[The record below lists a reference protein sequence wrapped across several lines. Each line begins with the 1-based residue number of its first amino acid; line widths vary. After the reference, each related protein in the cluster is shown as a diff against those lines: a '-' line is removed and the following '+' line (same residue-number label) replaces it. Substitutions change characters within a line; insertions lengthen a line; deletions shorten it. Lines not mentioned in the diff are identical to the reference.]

1 MKQER
6 DKPLLYWMLIRA
18 FMPSVLLLLFFL
30 IFFLVVLNFASRHN
44 QELRLGNQQAKLEL
58 AMQNLDGFLQRIY
71 LKELEIVN
79 SSTCKQYIYMYD
91 DLTWYDRYSMQK
103 KLYQAA
109 YELRESHHYITDA
122 YLYIPELDKTI
133 SDKRINILTPE
144 WLRQF
149 VAGQD
154 VWTSQIRK
162 LPDRLVIRVF
172 SSDGGIFM
180 GAVLD
185 EADINDVFR
194 QVLDDEKA
202 DIQLIWNPGETTEN
216 SAADLSISSQM
227 FPLQLNYF
235 DVKSTQ
241 DQFVQTVTR
250 LSMIFVICGVLNLIV
265 FIVIWYVKTYRPLH
279 LLLIDAFSHTE
290 SGDLHYRIT
299 TTPDSPFA
307 SIYASYNHMM
317 EKMEAY
323 VENDLKR
330 QVLVNRANLKQLQAQ
345 ISPHFIYNSYYV
357 LYRLIKKGDRDI
369 SIQLAENLGQFFQYI
384 TRNAED
390 EKRLC
395 DEVEHARSYASIQKI
410 RFRDML
416 DVEIDPAP
424 EEIANVYVPRLI
436 LQPVLENAFKYAYET
451 VCESMRLYL
460 HFEVQSPYQFQI
472 LVENSGNVSD
482 DTVKMI
488 REKLANTDPRME
500 TTALVNI
507 HRRLKIYFQQSS
519 GLEVERSSLGGL
531 LIRMKIQ
538 R

>member
-162 LPDRLVIRVF
+162 LPDRLVIGVF

-202 DIQLIWNPGETTEN
+202 DIQLIWNPGETTQN

>member
-1 MKQER
+1 MRQER

-162 LPDRLVIRVF
+162 LPDRLVIGVF

>member
-58 AMQNLDGFLQRIY
+58 AMQNLDGFLQQIY

-162 LPDRLVIRVF
+162 LPDRLVIGVF

-185 EADINDVFR
+185 EADINDIFR

-202 DIQLIWNPGETTEN
+202 DIQLIWNPGETIEN
-216 SAADLSISSQM
+216 SEADLSISSQM

-265 FIVIWYVKTYRPLH
+265 FIIIWYVKTYRPLH

-507 HRRLKIYFQQSS
+507 HRRLKIYFQPSS

>member
-103 KLYQAA
+103 KLDQAA

-162 LPDRLVIRVF
+162 LPDRLVIGVF

-202 DIQLIWNPGETTEN
+202 DIQLIWNPGETTQN

-507 HRRLKIYFQQSS
+507 HRRLKIYFQPSS

>member
-162 LPDRLVIRVF
+162 LPDRLVIGVF

-202 DIQLIWNPGETTEN
+202 DIQLIWNPGETTQN

-299 TTPDSPFA
+299 TTPDSQFA

>member
-162 LPDRLVIRVF
+162 LPDRLVIGVF

-216 SAADLSISSQM
+216 SEADLSISSQM

-265 FIVIWYVKTYRPLH
+265 FIIIWYVKTYRPLH

-345 ISPHFIYNSYYV
+345 INPHFIYNSYYV

>member
-162 LPDRLVIRVF
+162 LPDRLVIGVF

-202 DIQLIWNPGETTEN
+202 DIQLIWNPGETTQN
-216 SAADLSISSQM
+216 SAADLSIRSQM

-250 LSMIFVICGVLNLIV
+250 LSMVFVICGVLNLIV

-507 HRRLKIYFQQSS
+507 HRRLKIYFQPSS

>member
-162 LPDRLVIRVF
+162 LPDRLVIGVF

-216 SAADLSISSQM
+216 SEADLSISSQT

>member
-91 DLTWYDRYSMQK
+91 DLTWYDRYSTQK

-162 LPDRLVIRVF
+162 LPDRLVIGVF

-202 DIQLIWNPGETTEN
+202 DIQLIWNPGETTQN

>member
-1 MKQER
+1 MRQER

-162 LPDRLVIRVF
+162 LPDRLVIGVF

-202 DIQLIWNPGETTEN
+202 DIQLIWNLGETTQN

-416 DVEIDPAP
+416 DVEIEPAP

>member
-162 LPDRLVIRVF
+162 LPDRLVIGVF

-216 SAADLSISSQM
+216 SAADLSIRSQM

-235 DVKSTQ
+235 DVKSYQ

-250 LSMIFVICGVLNLIV
+250 LSMVFVICGVLNLIV
-265 FIVIWYVKTYRPLH
+265 FIIIWYVKTYRPLH

-416 DVEIDPAP
+416 DVEIEPAP

>member
-162 LPDRLVIRVF
+162 LPDRLVIGVF

-202 DIQLIWNPGETTEN
+202 DIQLIWNPGETTQN

-265 FIVIWYVKTYRPLH
+265 FIIIWYVKTYRPLH

-416 DVEIDPAP
+416 DVEIEPAP

>member
-162 LPDRLVIRVF
+162 LPDRLVIGVF

-202 DIQLIWNPGETTEN
+202 DIQLIWNPGETTQN

-241 DQFVQTVTR
+241 DQFVQTLTR

-265 FIVIWYVKTYRPLH
+265 FIVIWYVKTYRSLH

-416 DVEIDPAP
+416 DVEIEPAP

-507 HRRLKIYFQQSS
+507 HRRLKIYFQPSS

>member
-162 LPDRLVIRVF
+162 LPDRLVIGVF

-185 EADINDVFR
+185 EADINDIFR

-216 SAADLSISSQM
+216 YAADLSIRSQM

-241 DQFVQTVTR
+241 DQFVQTVTH
-250 LSMIFVICGVLNLIV
+250 LSMVFVICGVLNLIV
-265 FIVIWYVKTYRPLH
+265 FIIIWYVKTYRPLH

-299 TTPDSPFA
+299 TTPNSPFA

-507 HRRLKIYFQQSS
+507 HRRLKIYFQPSS

>member
-6 DKPLLYWMLIRA
+6 DKPLLYWMLIRT

-162 LPDRLVIRVF
+162 LPDRLVIGVF

-202 DIQLIWNPGETTEN
+202 DIQLIWNPGETTQN

-265 FIVIWYVKTYRPLH
+265 FIIIWYVKTYRPLH

>member
-162 LPDRLVIRVF
+162 LPDRLVIGVF

-202 DIQLIWNPGETTEN
+202 DIQLIWNPGETTQN
-216 SAADLSISSQM
+216 SAADLSIRSQM

-507 HRRLKIYFQQSS
+507 HRRLKIYFQPSS

>member
-58 AMQNLDGFLQRIY
+58 AMQNLDGFLQQIY

-149 VAGQD
+149 VAGQN

-162 LPDRLVIRVF
+162 LPDRLVIGVF

-202 DIQLIWNPGETTEN
+202 DIQLIWNPGETTQN
-216 SAADLSISSQM
+216 SEADLSISSQM

-416 DVEIDPAP
+416 DVEIEPAP

>member
-162 LPDRLVIRVF
+162 LPDRLVIGVF

-216 SAADLSISSQM
+216 SEADLSISSQM

-265 FIVIWYVKTYRPLH
+265 FIIIWYVKTYRPLH

>member
-162 LPDRLVIRVF
+162 LPDRLVIGVF

-202 DIQLIWNPGETTEN
+202 DIQLIWNPGETTQN

-265 FIVIWYVKTYRPLH
+265 FIIIWYVKTYRPLH

-488 REKLANTDPRME
+488 REKLANADPRME

>member
-162 LPDRLVIRVF
+162 LPDRLVIGVF

-202 DIQLIWNPGETTEN
+202 DIQLIWNPGETTQN

-416 DVEIDPAP
+416 DVEIEPAP

>member
-162 LPDRLVIRVF
+162 LPDRLVIGVF
-172 SSDGGIFM
+172 SLDGGIFM

-202 DIQLIWNPGETTEN
+202 DIQLIWNPGETTQN

-416 DVEIDPAP
+416 DVEIEPAP

-507 HRRLKIYFQQSS
+507 HRRLKIYFQPSS

>member
-162 LPDRLVIRVF
+162 LPDRLVIGVF

-202 DIQLIWNPGETTEN
+202 DIQLIWNPGETTQN

-507 HRRLKIYFQQSS
+507 HRRLRIYFQQSS
-519 GLEVERSSLGGL
+519 SLEVERSSLGGL

>member
-162 LPDRLVIRVF
+162 LPDRLVIGVF

-202 DIQLIWNPGETTEN
+202 DIQLIWNPGETTQN

-345 ISPHFIYNSYYV
+345 ISPHFIYNSYYL

>member
-162 LPDRLVIRVF
+162 LPDRLVIGVF

-202 DIQLIWNPGETTEN
+202 DIQLIWNPGETTQN

-265 FIVIWYVKTYRPLH
+265 FIIIWYVKTYRPLH

-416 DVEIDPAP
+416 DVEIEPAP

-507 HRRLKIYFQQSS
+507 HRRLKIYFQPSS

>member
-30 IFFLVVLNFASRHN
+30 IFFLVVLNFASRYN

-162 LPDRLVIRVF
+162 LPDRLVIGVF

-202 DIQLIWNPGETTEN
+202 DIQLIWNPGETTQN

-416 DVEIDPAP
+416 DVEIEPAP

>member
-133 SDKRINILTPE
+133 SDKRINILMPE

-162 LPDRLVIRVF
+162 LPDRLVIGVF

-202 DIQLIWNPGETTEN
+202 DIQLIWNPGETTQN

-519 GLEVERSSLGGL
+519 GLEVGRSSLGGL

>member
-162 LPDRLVIRVF
+162 LPDRLVIGVF

-185 EADINDVFR
+185 EADINDIFR

-216 SAADLSISSQM
+216 SAADLSIRSQM

-235 DVKSTQ
+235 DVKSYQ

-250 LSMIFVICGVLNLIV
+250 LSMVFVICGVLNLIV
-265 FIVIWYVKTYRPLH
+265 FIIIWYVKTYRPLH

>member
-162 LPDRLVIRVF
+162 LPDRLVIGVF

-265 FIVIWYVKTYRPLH
+265 FIIIWYVKTYRPLH

>member
-58 AMQNLDGFLQRIY
+58 AMQNLDGFLQQIY

-162 LPDRLVIRVF
+162 LPDRLVIGVF

-185 EADINDVFR
+185 EADINDIFR

-202 DIQLIWNPGETTEN
+202 DIQLIWNPGETIEN
-216 SAADLSISSQM
+216 SEADLSISSQM

-416 DVEIDPAP
+416 DVEIEPAP

>member
-162 LPDRLVIRVF
+162 LPDRLVIGVF

-202 DIQLIWNPGETTEN
+202 DIQLIWNPGETTQN

-323 VENDLKR
+323 VENALKR

>member
-91 DLTWYDRYSMQK
+91 DLTWYDRYSTQK

-162 LPDRLVIRVF
+162 LPDRLVIGVF

>member
-149 VAGQD
+149 VAGQN

-162 LPDRLVIRVF
+162 LPDRLVIGVF

-202 DIQLIWNPGETTEN
+202 DIQLIWNPGETTQN
-216 SAADLSISSQM
+216 SEADLSISSQM

>member
-162 LPDRLVIRVF
+162 LPDRLVIGVF

-185 EADINDVFR
+185 EAEINDVFR

-202 DIQLIWNPGETTEN
+202 DIQLIWNPGETTQN

-250 LSMIFVICGVLNLIV
+250 LSMVFVICGVLNLIV
-265 FIVIWYVKTYRPLH
+265 FIIIWYVKTYRPLH

-507 HRRLKIYFQQSS
+507 HRRLKIYFQPSS

>member
-162 LPDRLVIRVF
+162 LPDRLVIGVF

-216 SAADLSISSQM
+216 SAADLSIRSQM

-250 LSMIFVICGVLNLIV
+250 LSVIFVICGVLNLIV

>member
-162 LPDRLVIRVF
+162 LPDRLVIGVF

-185 EADINDVFR
+185 EADINDIFR

-202 DIQLIWNPGETTEN
+202 DIQLIWNPGETTQN

-507 HRRLKIYFQQSS
+507 HRRLKIYFQPSS